1 MTVINHMVQSYLLTS
16 LVTSDYKVLAAATFI
31 GGLADLSHLLD
42 KKGDWT
48 IYNKFHAHKW
58 WKWLIPFY
66 NLHLLEDW
74 LMHKPEGGWKS
85 WAYPVEIVTDFVMA
99 FIIFEIIRGV
109 L

>member
-1 MTVINHMVQSYLLTS
+1 MTVFNHMAQSYLLTS
-16 LVTSDYKVLAAATFI
+16 LVTSDYRILAVATFV

-58 WKWLIPFY
+58 WKWLIPLY

-74 LMHKPEGGWKS
+74 FTHKPEGGWKG
-85 WAYPVEIVTDFVMA
+85 WAYYVEAVTDFVMA
-99 FIIFEIIRGV
+99 FILFLIIRGK